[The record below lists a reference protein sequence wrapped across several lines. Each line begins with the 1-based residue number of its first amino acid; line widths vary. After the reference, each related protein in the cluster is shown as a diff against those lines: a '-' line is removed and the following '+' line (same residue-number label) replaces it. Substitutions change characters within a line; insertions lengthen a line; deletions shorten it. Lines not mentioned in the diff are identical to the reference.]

1 MKKDEK
7 KNSGS
12 SSKILIFILLLL
24 LAGGG
29 FLTYRHLKKAEKPE
43 VFNKIEAVSGSA
55 SCVIP
60 GEKFTVTIQA
70 LNDAGMPFKSCRIA
84 ASPTVADGC
93 TIAPQ
98 ENITDAGG
106 IARFDVIAGKITGD
120 NYIRFTPLGSDSKSI
135 EIRFTNGVKLLG
147 ANQEGQAGKQLND
160 PVGVK
165 LVDAGGK
172 PRAGVKVYVNAS
184 NSAEIAEHI
193 LTTDKDG
200 IAGTKVKLPK
210 KSGASTVTF
219 EIASGTEQ
227 PQFRAVSLKVMSLNL
242 WNIVVSVLGGLAL
255 FMLGMTMMSDGLN
268 NIAGEKM
275 KNILSFCTR
284 NRFVALFAG
293 AGITAVIQSSSATTV
308 MIIGFVNAGLMTL
321 AQSIG
326 VIFGANIGTTI
337 TAQIIAFNVGALA
350 LPAIIIG
357 LVMRFI
363 KRGKVPEAGLTVL
376 GFGLLFFGMNMMS
389 AELKTLSGFPS
400 FLKFFQMLD
409 CAPIDGVM
417 PFGNLMGTILIGLV
431 ATLIMQ
437 SSSATTGIVVV
448 LGAGGL
454 IDLYTAVA
462 LILGANIGTTVT
474 AQLAAI
480 PANRPARQAALAHT
494 LFNIIGVV
502 LVVIS
507 FWIPWKDSG
516 IPAFFYLVNAM
527 TEGNAFAPIPE
538 NMARH
543 IANAHTVFNLAT
555 AIILLPF
562 TGTLAAICEKL
573 MPVTQAKIHFQYLEP
588 HLLDTPSLAL
598 RQSVVAIG
606 KMLKKS
612 WKMVDS
618 AVVGNFVPGKVNEAR
633 MEKFH
638 NREERVDRYQTEI
651 MEYLSQIMRRKISP
665 KQAELIPALMHC
677 TNDAERIAD
686 RAENIINLT
695 RRLEVDNVT
704 ISNSASN
711 ELERIFTELSK
722 QTAFALN
729 ALEFSEE
736 EWKERAIKAEKLINR
751 LASESEENHIKRMKN
766 GKCTAQTGI
775 IYVELL
781 AELVAVSR
789 HLSNIAERAF

>member
-1 MKKDEK
+1 MKKENEK
-7 KNSGS
+7 KRGS
-12 SSKILIFILLLL
+12 SGKLLVFIILLLI
-24 LAGGG
+24 ATGG
-29 FLTYRHLKKAEKPE
+29 FFVWRYFKKSEVPSVFGKLEIASGNAE
-43 VFNKIEAVSGSA
+43 
-55 SCVIP
+55 CVIP
-60 GEKFTVTIQA
+60 KEKFTVTIRA
-70 LNDAGMPFKSCRIA
+70 VNDKGTPFKNCRITA
-84 ASPTVADGC
+84 HAPGSSC
-93 TIAPQ
+93 TISPLTAL
-98 ENITDAGG
+98 TDAGG
-106 IARFDVIAGKITGD
+106 VARFDLTAGNIPGD
-120 NYIRFTPLGSDSKSI
+120 NYVKFIPGKDENKCLELRFV
-135 EIRFTNGVKLLG
+135 NGIKLIG
-147 ANQEGQAGKQLND
+147 AGQEGQSGKQLSN
-160 PVGVK
+160 PVGIK
-165 LVDAGGK
+165 LTDAKGA
-172 PRAGVKVYVNAS
+172 PRAGIRVYATAS
-184 NSAEIAEHI
+184 NGAELGENI
-193 LTTDKDG
+193 LTTDSNG
-200 IAGTKVKLPK
+200 IAETSVTLPE
-210 KSGASTVTF
+210 KSGASTIDF
-219 EIASGTEQ
+219 EIDPASGAEK
-227 PQFRAVSLKVMSLNL
+227 FRTVTLQVMSFNI
-242 WNIVVSVLGGLAL
+242 WNITVSVLGGLAL

-275 KNILSFCTR
+275 KSILGYCTS
-284 NRFVALFAG
+284 NRFVALLAG

-308 MIIGFVNAGLMTL
+308 MIIGFVNAGLMNL

-350 LPAIIIG
+350 LPAIIVG

-389 AELKTLSGFPS
+389 SELKTLSNFPS
-400 FLKFFQMLD
+400 FLKFFQLLD

-417 PFGNLMGTILIGLV
+417 PFGSLMGTILIGV
-431 ATLIMQ
+431 MATLIMQ

-494 LFNIIGVV
+494 LFNVIGVV
-502 LVVIS
+502 IIVAS
-507 FWIPWKDSG
+507 FWIPWGNTG
-516 IPAFFYLVNAM
+516 IPAFFYLVNSL

-543 IANAHTVFNLAT
+543 IANAHTVFNIVT
-555 AIILLPF
+555 AVVLLPF
-562 TGTLAAICEKL
+562 AGLLAAVCEKL

-588 HLLDTPSLAL
+588 HLLDSPALAL

-618 AVVGNFVPGKVNEAR
+618 AVIGNFVPGKVNENR
-633 MEKFH
+633 MEKFYS
-638 NREERVDRYQTEI
+638 REERVDRYQTEI
-651 MEYLSQIMRRKISP
+651 MEYLAQIMQRKIST

-677 TNDAERIAD
+677 ANDAERIAD
-686 RAENIINLT
+686 RAENIITLT
-695 RRLEVDNVT
+695 RRLEIDNLT

-711 ELERIFTELSK
+711 ELERIFSELSK
-722 QTAFALN
+722 QTTFALN
-729 ALEFSEE
+729 ALEFSEP
-736 EWKERAIKAEKLINR
+736 EWQERAIKAEKTINK

>member
-29 FLTYRHLKKAEKPE
+29 FLAYRHFNKADKPA
-43 VFNKIEAVSGSA
+43 VFDKIEAVSGNA

-84 ASPTVADGC
+84 AASASDSC
-93 TIAPQ
+93 RISPQ
-98 ENITDAGG
+98 ENTTDAGG
-106 IARFDVIAGKITGD
+106 IARFEVIAGKITGD
-120 NYIRFTPLGSDSKSI
+120 NYIKFTPADFDSKTI

-147 ANQEGQAGKQLND
+147 ANQEGQAEKQLKD
-160 PVGVK
+160 PIGVK
-165 LVDAGGK
+165 LVDAAGK
-172 PRAGVKVYVNAS
+172 PRSGVKVYANVS
-184 NSAEIAEHI
+184 NGAELGEHI
-193 LTTDKDG
+193 LTTNQDG
-200 IAGTKVKLPK
+200 IAETTVKLPQ

-219 EIASGTEQ
+219 EIASDTEQ
-227 PQFRAVSLKVMSLNL
+227 PQFRAVSLKVMTLNL

-275 KNILSFCTR
+275 KNILGFCTR
-284 NRFVALFAG
+284 NRVVALLAG

-350 LPAIIIG
+350 LPAIIVG

-389 AELKTLSGFPS
+389 TELKTLSGFPS
-400 FLKFFQMLD
+400 FLKFFQLLD
-409 CAPIDGVM
+409 CAPVDGVI
-417 PFGNLMGTILIGLV
+417 PFGNLMGTLLIGMV

-437 SSSATTGIVVV
+437 SSSATTGVVVV
-448 LGAGGL
+448 LGSGGL

-462 LILGANIGTTVT
+462 LILGANIGTTIT

-494 LFNIIGVV
+494 LFNIIGVA
-502 LVVIS
+502 LVVVS

-527 TEGNAFAPIPE
+527 TEGNAFAQIPE

-573 MPVTQAKIHFQYLEP
+573 MPVTQSKIHFQYLEP

-618 AVVGNFVPGKVNEAR
+618 AVIGNFVPGKVNESR